1 MLCPLCKEEIKDGA
15 LKCKHC
21 GSMLSTQ
28 DNISTSTEGVERK
41 ENTMSE
47 RQVII
52 VKEEKSMGLAYVLLI
67 FLGMLGIHRFY
78 LGRIGTGV
86 TQLLLCLVGWTTAWI
101 LIGFIPLGI
110 LWIWLFIDLFLTADM
125 VRASNAKLL
134 KTV

>member
-101 LIGFIPLGI
+101 LIGFFPLGI
-110 LWIWLFIDLFLTADM
+110 LWIWLFIDLFLTAGM

>member
-1 MLCPLCKEEIKDGA
+1 

-28 DNISTSTEGVERK
+28 ENISTSTEGVERK
-41 ENTMSE
+41 ENTMSG

-52 VKEEKSMGLAYVLLI
+52 VKEEKSMGLAYILLI

-101 LIGFIPLGI
+101 LIGFVPLGI
-110 LWIWLFIDLFLTADM
+110 LWIWLFVDLFLTAGM

-134 KTV
+134 KMV

>member
-67 FLGMLGIHRFY
+67 FLGMLVIHCFY
-78 LGRIGTGV
+78 LGRI
-86 TQLLLCLVGWTTAWI
+86 
-101 LIGFIPLGI
+101 
-110 LWIWLFIDLFLTADM
+110 
-125 VRASNAKLL
+125 
-134 KTV
+134 

>member
-41 ENTMSE
+41 ENTMLE

-101 LIGFIPLGI
+101 LIGFFPLGI
-110 LWIWLFIDLFLTADM
+110 LWIWLFIDLFLTAGM

>member
-110 LWIWLFIDLFLTADM
+110 LWIWLFIDLFLTAGM